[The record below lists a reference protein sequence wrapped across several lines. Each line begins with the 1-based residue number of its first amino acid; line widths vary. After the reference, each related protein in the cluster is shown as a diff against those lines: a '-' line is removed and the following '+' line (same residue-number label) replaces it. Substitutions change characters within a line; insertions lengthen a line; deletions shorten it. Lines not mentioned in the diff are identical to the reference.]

1 MGIVLGLTA
10 ALLWSLGY
18 GILQRLLGGGVS
30 PWALLG
36 AQAGA
41 VVLMSAPLI
50 SWQRAW
56 PSLGHWGW
64 IVVLAV
70 LAIAA
75 QWTTYRALQVS
86 SPLLVSALLLTQ
98 PVWLALGAL
107 LVGQRMAPPQML
119 GVALVIAGV
128 GVLLHA
134 QGGTA

>member
-1 MGIVLGLTA
+1 MGIVMGLAA
-10 ALLWSLGY
+10 ALLWSMGY

-30 PWALLG
+30 PWTLLG

-64 IVVLAV
+64 IVVLAL

-75 QWTTYRALQVS
+75 QWMTYRALQLS
-86 SPLLVSALLLTQ
+86 SPLQVSALLLTQ
-98 PVWLALGAL
+98 PVWLALGAVL
-107 LVGQRMAPPQML
+107 LGQRMAPQML
-119 GVALVIAGV
+119 MGVALVIAGV